1 VTWQLASIVPVWL
14 LSIAAAVVVAVL
26 AASDASTWLAIAL
39 AGAVILA
46 FAIQLAIQKKD
57 GFVLRIMAS
66 VTGAVVV
73 LGVTTAV
80 LLSIA

>member
-14 LSIAAAVVVAVL
+14 LSIAAAVVVGVL
-26 AASDASTWLAIAL
+26 AVTDASTWLAIAL
-39 AGAVILA
+39 AGSVILA
-46 FAIQLAIQKKD
+46 FAIQLAIQKKE

-80 LLSIA
+80 LVPIA